1 MQPGVI
7 GLGRGVRIGPP
18 RLRAPGDFDV
28 VSDTTLDFTLEDGNL
43 TRVAGFHRFKSMA
56 AIM

>member
-1 MQPGVI
+1 MQPGMI

-28 VSDTTLDFTLEDGNL
+28 VSDTTLDFTSKME
-43 TRVAGFHRFKSMA
+43 T
-56 AIM
+56 